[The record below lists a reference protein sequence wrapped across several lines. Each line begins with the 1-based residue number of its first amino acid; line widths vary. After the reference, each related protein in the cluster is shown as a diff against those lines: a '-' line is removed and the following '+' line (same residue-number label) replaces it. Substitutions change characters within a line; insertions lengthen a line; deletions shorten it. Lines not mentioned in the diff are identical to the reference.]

1 MPRSPTD
8 DYVTTVSQPS
18 SARCDGLRQWLAVV
32 ARMMPSS
39 GRLAPILG
47 RASRPP
53 PTHGMLLLLLLLLP
67 LRYCPTCHYGAITV
81 QPHLPLRTHIQP
93 LYAQPPLPQLLPPQL
108 LLLLLLLLPLLLP
121 PDHPTQGGLQKIS
134 PRSSS
139 RCRSRCHRYCRS
151 RCRRHCRC
159 RTLIT
164 QNCCCCCCDPWGILI
179 RPCSSGHT

>member
-81 QPHLPLRTHIQP
+81 LPHLPLQCHYGTAP
-93 LYAQPPLPQLLPPQL
+93 LATTVPLRYS
-108 LLLLLLLLPLLLP
+108 
-121 PDHPTQGGLQKIS
+121 PT
-134 PRSSS
+134 
-139 RCRSRCHRYCRS
+139 CHYGPTYNHCMPNRLCHSYCHHNCYYCFYCYCHCYCRQTTPL
-151 RCRRHCRC
+151 REACRRYLHAAAADAAHAAIA
-159 RTLIT
+159 TAAHAAVAT
-164 QNCCCCCCDPWGILI
+164 AVAVP
-179 RPCSSGHT
+179 S